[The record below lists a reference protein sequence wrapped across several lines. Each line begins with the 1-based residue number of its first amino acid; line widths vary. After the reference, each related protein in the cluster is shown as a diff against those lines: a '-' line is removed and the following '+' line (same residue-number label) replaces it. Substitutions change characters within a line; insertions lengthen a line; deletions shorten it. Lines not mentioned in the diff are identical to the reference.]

1 MPRKP
6 GPLARGA
13 PSDQV
18 ERHQDKTSPPR
29 VVQGSGQAGRLH
41 ALEERLSKTVAR
53 LAKKIS
59 PYPGQD

>member
-6 GPLARGA
+6 RPPARDM

-18 ERHQDKTSPPR
+18 ERHLDKTSPPR
-29 VVQGSGQAGRLH
+29 VVQGSGRGGRLH
-41 ALEERLSKTVAR
+41 ALEERLSKTVVR